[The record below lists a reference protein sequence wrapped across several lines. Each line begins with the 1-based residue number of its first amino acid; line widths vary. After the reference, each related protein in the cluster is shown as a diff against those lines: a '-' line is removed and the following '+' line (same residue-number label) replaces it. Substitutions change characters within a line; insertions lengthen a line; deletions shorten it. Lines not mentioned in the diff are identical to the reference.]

1 MTDVY
6 HHYRKLLGGSWME
19 VAICWTVVVPH
30 DGRPLTLA
38 EIGERVSGGEGFKA
52 YGPEVFEDDEDCLVY
67 SDDFEWAM
75 LVDHS
80 GPVTAIL
87 EYNGFKGV
95 HDPVLPRLSVGGRA
109 YSAYWNVNANNR
121 LSFAADGEMVLSFD
135 GMYIEEVIDQPEL
148 SRWPELLT
156 MAPKFNWR
164 KGQSWR
170 AAMLSAIEMATGA
183 RLTEEWVTA
192 GRSFLTSP
200 EITLDLPE
208 D

>member
-30 DGRPLTLA
+30 DEKPLTLT
-38 EIGERVSGGEGFKA
+38 EIGERVSGGEGYHA
-52 YGPEVFEDDEDCLVY
+52 YGPEVFEDGEECLEY
-67 SDDFEWAM
+67 FDDFEWAM

-80 GPVTAIL
+80 GPVAKIF

-95 HDPVLPRLSVGGRA
+95 YDPVLPRLSAGGRA
-109 YSAYWNVNANNR
+109 YSAYWNVNGNNR

-135 GMYIEEVIDQPEL
+135 AMFVEESRPDL
-148 SRWPELLT
+148 ARWPELLT
-156 MAPKFNWR
+156 QLPHFDWE
-164 KGQSWR
+164 KGESWR
-170 AAMLSAIEMATGA
+170 AAMLAAIDLATGA
-183 RLTEEWVTA
+183 RLTKEWIGA
-192 GRSFLTSP
+192 GWSFLTSP
-200 EITLDLPE
+200 ETTLDLSE

>member
-1 MTDVY
+1 MNDVY
-6 HHYRKLLGGSWME
+6 HHYRKLLGGSWMGE
-19 VAICWTVVVPH
+19 AICWTVVVPH

-38 EIGERVSGGEGFKA
+38 EIGERVSGGEGYKA
-52 YGPEVFEDDEDCLVY
+52 YGPEVFEYGEEGVEY

-87 EYNGFKGV
+87 ENNGFKGV
-95 HDPVLPRLSVGGRA
+95 YDPVLPRLSVGGRA
-109 YSAYWNVNANNR
+109 YSAYWNVNGTNR

-135 GMYIEEVIDQPEL
+135 SMYFDESMDL

-156 MAPKFNWR
+156 MAPDFDWR
-164 KGQSWR
+164 KGKSWR
-170 AAMLSAIEMATGA
+170 AAMLAAIEMATGA
-183 RLTEEWVTA
+183 RLTEEWVGA

-200 EITLDLPE
+200 EAVLDLSE